1 MISYCRL
8 EKDNKQ
14 YGSQER
20 ERERE
25 RERESENSENI
36 LYKYSD

>member
-25 RERESENSENI
+25 RESENSENI

>member
-25 RERESENSENI
+25 RESENSENI
-36 LYKYSD
+36 LYKYID

>member
-25 RERESENSENI
+25 RESENLENI
-36 LYKYSD
+36 LYKYID

>member
-1 MISYCRL
+1 MISCCRL

-25 RERESENSENI
+25 RESENSENI
-36 LYKYSD
+36 LYKYID